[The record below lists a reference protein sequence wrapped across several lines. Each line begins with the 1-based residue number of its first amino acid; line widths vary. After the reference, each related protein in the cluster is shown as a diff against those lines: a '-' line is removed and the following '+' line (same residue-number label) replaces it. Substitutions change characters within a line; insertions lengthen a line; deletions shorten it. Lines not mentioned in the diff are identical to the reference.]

1 MIRSVVVGCGSYL
14 PERIL
19 TNADLEK
26 LVDTSDEWIIER
38 TGIHQR
44 HIAADNEKTSDL
56 ALNAARAA
64 LADAG
69 VAVDEVDLIVL
80 ATSTPDQT
88 FPATASKVQ
97 DGLGMTRGFAFA
109 VPAVCSGF
117 IYALAT
123 TDPFLK
129 AEPAKK
135 AQ

>member
-80 ATSTPDQT
+80 ATSPPDQP
-88 FPATASKVQ
+88 FPATACQ
-97 DGLGMTRGFAFA
+97 LPAGLDRQTVWQGKRASVRCNIGGWRCINKKKTRHNIF
-109 VPAVCSGF
+109 
-117 IYALAT
+117 
-123 TDPFLK
+123 D
-129 AEPAKK
+129 
-135 AQ
+135 

>member
-88 FPATASKVQ
+88 FPATACKVQ
-97 DGLGMTRGFAFA
+97 AGLGMTRGFAFDRSEEHTSELQSLMRISYA
-109 VPAVCSGF
+109 VFC
-117 IYALAT
+117 
-123 TDPFLK
+123 LK
-129 AEPAKK
+129 NK
-135 AQ
+135 